1 MNLRSRRILRLTINT
16 LLSFVIVG
24 AALYASLYAGA
35 QGPRGQKPVKL
46 DHFWC
51 YIVSSQTPQSAV
63 NATLTDQFQ
72 TAIVAVGE
80 PLQFCNPTQK
90 TVGTE
95 VTPIL
100 DLNNHLTIYNLLTSA
115 PLPAPRTFTATNQ
128 FGAQQFTVDKAT
140 TLMVPTQKDALR
152 FPTKLDHYWCYPI
165 TGASLQKP
173 VTLTDQFQTEDV
185 IVEKPALFCNPV
197 AKTVGNK
204 TTRIQNEAAH
214 LTCYN
219 IRLPQSTT
227 SRQVPIQNQFES
239 DTFTLTTTQL
249 LCAPSTKT
257 QVSP

>member
-1 MNLRSRRILRLTINT
+1 MNRRSRLRLISNI
-16 LLSFVIVG
+16 LVSFAVVG
-24 AALYASLYAGA
+24 IGLYAALYVGA
-35 QGPRGQKPVKL
+35 QGPKGAKNLKL

-51 YIVSSQTPQSAV
+51 YIVSSQTPNPSV
-63 NATLTDQFQ
+63 NATLEDQFQ
-72 TAIVAVGE
+72 TVTVGVGE
-80 PLQFCNPTQK
+80 PLQFCNPAQK

-95 VTPIL
+95 VTQIL
-100 DLNNHLTIYNLLTSA
+100 DLNNHLTLYNLLTAA
-115 PLPAPRTFTATNQ
+115 PLPADRTFTATNQ

-140 TLMVPTQKDALR
+140 ILMVPTQKDALR
-152 FPTKLDHYWCYPI
+152 FPRNLDHFLCYPI
-165 TGASLQKP
+165 TGVSLQRAA
-173 VTLTDQFQTEDV
+173 TLTDQFQTEDV
-185 IVEKPALFCNPV
+185 IVEKPDLFCNPV

-227 SRQVPIQNQFES
+227 SRQIPIQNQFES

-249 LCAPSTKT
+249 LCLPSTKT